1 LSPNSASPTRSLKN
15 TYQDLREIPLLDDSP
30 RETPKQKITLTRTSS
45 DTSLESIPDEDE
57 DCEKIEEEQENL
69 FQDVLSPPP
78 PPTSS
83 LFPVFSSPLH
93 SPAKSRK
100 SPSRSPILGSSRS
113 QEEHRVH
120 LEWDSSPLK
129 KKDQE
134 KEKKLDIGES
144 YEKSDPQS
152 VSNRTNAA
160 EVKLTYQDSK
170 KDVFASNENLLPT
183 FEHLKEALT
192 IPIAPIDGT
201 TKLNVV
207 LEKVLT
213 NEYPVPRR
221 SRAGSGSRY
230 NKSNVQIVAE
240 LARLESEV
248 DEEIKVLVS
257 HLEDKDQLDAEME
270 LKKRLAIIEEQLGLE
285 FQDLEEEVNS
295 VI

>member
-1 LSPNSASPTRSLKN
+1 
-15 TYQDLREIPLLDDSP
+15 
-30 RETPKQKITLTRTSS
+30 
-45 DTSLESIPDEDE
+45 
-57 DCEKIEEEQENL
+57 
-69 FQDVLSPPP
+69 
-78 PPTSS
+78 
-83 LFPVFSSPLH
+83 
-93 SPAKSRK
+93 
-100 SPSRSPILGSSRS
+100 
-113 QEEHRVH
+113 

-170 KDVFASNENLLPT
+170 KDVFASNENILPT